1 MRVLL
6 VHPSALM
13 YSEIFLR
20 LEPLGLERVA
30 SALLA
35 DGHDVRLIDLQVYEQ
50 ADLRRQVAEFRPE
63 AVGFGLN
70 YLANVPEVVDLA
82 RWVKSVL
89 PGCLVF
95 CGGHSVSFVA
105 EHVLAHAEGA
115 IDVVLKGE
123 GESAAPALL
132 AAARDRALTEV
143 PGAVTTEGAGPPPRM
158 VHSLDDHLPARHLG
172 GRRRK
177 YFIGVMDPAAS
188 IEFTRG
194 CPWDCSFCSA
204 WTFYGRSYRR
214 LSPEAAA
221 EDMARITEP
230 GVFIVDDVAFIKA
243 EEGDEIAR
251 QLERRG
257 IRKQYYLE
265 TRCDVLIR
273 NEEVFRR
280 WRRLGLNYMFLGL
293 EALDEEGLRQF
304 RKRTTPKV
312 NNQALEIARSMGLS
326 VAINI
331 IADPDWDES
340 RFAFVREWAMSV
352 PEIVNITVQTPYPG
366 TETWLTESRHL
377 TTLDYRLF
385 DVQHAVLPTRLPLR
399 QFYEELVK
407 TQSVLARKHLGVAA
421 LAKTGGIIG
430 RQLLRG
436 QTNFAKMIWKFNDV
450 YNADRQYAEHQ
461 QQARYLMPQPVPS
474 SAVTPADRKALYV
487 HATAPVHRSLAH
499 HSARPWAVP
508 ARAAQGQVA
517 AGYFG
522 MPSPTEDG
530 PVGGSSEDGS
540 CGASASALSAVSV
553 APAARDS
560 VMSSSRR
567 GPCRRR
573 KVRCGRARSRI
584 ATSSLSAVSSGC
596 DPFDGADPDAAAG
609 AARAASAAP
618 SASVSDMPSEKR
630 SLSAAATW
638 SAWPPKATKPGS
650 SETRPSQEMR

>member
-35 DGHDVRLIDLQVYEQ
+35 DGHDVRLIDLQVYDQ
-50 ADLRRQVAEFRPE
+50 ADLRRQVADFRPE

-89 PGCLVF
+89 PRCLVF

-132 AAARDRALTEV
+132 AAAPDRALTEV

-172 GRRRK
+172 GRRGK

-366 TETWLTESRHL
+366 TETWLTESRRL

-399 QFYEELVK
+399 RFYEELVK

-421 LAKTGGIIG
+421 LAKTGGIIA
-430 RQLLRG
+430 RQLLHG
-436 QTNFAKMIWKFNDV
+436 QTNFARMIWKFNDV
-450 YNADRQYAEHQ
+450 YNADRQYSEHQ
-461 QQARYLMPQPVPS
+461 QKATYLMPQPAPS
-474 SAVTPADRKALYV
+474 QATPVTPANRKALYV
-487 HATAPVHRSLAH
+487 HATAPTHKSLARL
-499 HSARPWAVP
+499 AGRAPGGALAGRP
-508 ARAAQGQVA
+508 
-517 AGYFG
+517 
-522 MPSPTEDG
+522 G
-530 PVGGSSEDGS
+530 PV
-540 CGASASALSAVSV
+540 APVTSV
-553 APAARDS
+553 CRRPLRTGRWAGHRRTAPAALQAQPQR
-560 VMSSSRR
+560 
-567 GPCRRR
+567 
-573 KVRCGRARSRI
+573 
-584 ATSSLSAVSSGC
+584 
-596 DPFDGADPDAAAG
+596 
-609 AARAASAAP
+609 
-618 SASVSDMPSEKR
+618 
-630 SLSAAATW
+630 
-638 SAWPPKATKPGS
+638 PGS
-650 SETRPSQEMR
+650 PRPRWRGTR

>member
-30 SALLA
+30 AAALA
-35 DGHDVRLIDLQVYEQ
+35 DGHDVRLIDLQVYS
-50 ADLRRQVAEFRPE
+50 RAEFGRAVTSFQPE
-63 AVGFGLN
+63 AVGFSLN
-70 YLANVPEVVDLA
+70 YLANVPEVVNLA
-82 RWVKSVL
+82 KWVKSVL
-89 PGCLVF
+89 PGCVVF
-95 CGGHSVSFVA
+95 TGGHSVSFVA
-105 EHVLAHAEGA
+105 EEVLAHAGGA

-123 GESAAPALL
+123 GETAAPALL
-132 AAARDRALTEV
+132 AAIPDRALAEV
-143 PGAVTTEGAGPPPRM
+143 PGAVTADGPGRPPQM
-158 VHSLDDHLPARHLG
+158 LHSLDDHLPARDLG

-221 EDMARITEP
+221 EDMARIAEP

-243 EEGDEIAR
+243 EEGHEIAR

-304 RKRTTPKV
+304 RKRTTPQV
-312 NNQALEIARSMGLS
+312 NNKALEIARSMGLS

-331 IADPDWDES
+331 IADPDWDQA

-366 TETWLTESRHL
+366 TETWLTESRKL

-385 DVQHAVLPTRLPLR
+385 DVQHAVLPTRLQLH
-399 QFYEELVK
+399 QFYAELVK
-407 TQSVLARKHLGVAA
+407 TQAVLARKHLGVAA
-421 LAKTGGIIG
+421 LAKTTGIVA
-430 RQLLRG
+430 RQLARG
-436 QTNFAKMIWKFNDV
+436 QTNFAKMIWKFSKV
-450 YNADRQYAEHQ
+450 YNADRQYSEHMRDAEYLLSPPL
-461 QQARYLMPQPVPS
+461 QAAAARVAPRGRQ
-474 SAVTPADRKALYV
+474 DLYV
-487 HATAPVHRSLAH
+487 HAP
-499 HSARPWAVP
+499 P
-508 ARAAQGQVA
+508 
-517 AGYFG
+517 
-522 MPSPTEDG
+522 
-530 PVGGSSEDGS
+530 
-540 CGASASALSAVSV
+540 
-553 APAARDS
+553 
-560 VMSSSRR
+560 
-567 GPCRRR
+567 RR
-573 KVRCGRARSRI
+573 KS
-584 ATSSLSAVSSGC
+584 
-596 DPFDGADPDAAAG
+596 
-609 AARAASAAP
+609 
-618 SASVSDMPSEKR
+618 
-630 SLSAAATW
+630 
-638 SAWPPKATKPGS
+638 
-650 SETRPSQEMR
+650 